1 MERFGWQDQISANGA
16 SPAHSGLAE
25 TQFCSL
31 TSAVL
36 ISASG
41 PQLGGAWFLSHPM
54 SFKLILLSS
63 TKTTVSYRHEVN
75 TLLSI
80 CIKHFV
86 SIMDFL
92 LYVFLN
98 FGS

>member
-1 MERFGWQDQISANGA
+1 MKERFDWQDQINANGA

-31 TSAVL
+31 TCVL

-41 PQLGGAWFLSHPM
+41 LQLGSAWFLSCRM
-54 SFKLILLSS
+54 SFKLMLLSS
-63 TKTTVSYRHEVN
+63 TKMTVSYRHEVN
-75 TLLSI
+75 ILLSK
-80 CIKHFV
+80 CIKHFI
-86 SIMDFL
+86 SIMDFI